1 MTVDGSDVHLYTY
14 DKLYQVTDV
23 DYPVGHFAADTTF
36 NYDNAG
42 NREKI
47 ELRGQAFYLGID
59 SLWVSS

>member
-36 NYDNAG
+36 NYRQVEG
-42 NREKI
+42 S
-47 ELRGQAFYLGID
+47 GF
-59 SLWVSS
+59 